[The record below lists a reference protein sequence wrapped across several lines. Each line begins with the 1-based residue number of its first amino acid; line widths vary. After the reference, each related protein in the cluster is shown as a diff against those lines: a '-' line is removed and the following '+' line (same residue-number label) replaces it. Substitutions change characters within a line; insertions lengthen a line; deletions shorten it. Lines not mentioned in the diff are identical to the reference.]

1 MNNQDKE
8 HLEAVYAGLAM
19 AGYLMNGDYH
29 PAEIPT
35 LAKAM
40 AKLMMEESDEGEAG
54 LALVR
59 KRVVRKTK

>member
-19 AGYLMNGDYH
+19 AGYIMNGDYH
-29 PAEIPT
+29 PTEIPT

-40 AKLMMEESDEGEAG
+40 ARLMMQEPEETGIAS
-54 LALVR
+54 V
-59 KRVVRKTK
+59 KRVRKTK

>member
-8 HLEAVYAGLAM
+8 HLEAIYAGLAM
-19 AGYLMNGDYH
+19 TGYIMNGDYH

-40 AKLMMEESDEGEAG
+40 AKLMMADPEETGIAS
-54 LALVR
+54 V
-59 KRVVRKTK
+59 KRVRKTK

>member
-19 AGYLMNGDYH
+19 AGYIMNGNH
-29 PAEIPT
+29 QPNEIPT

-40 AKLMMEESDEGEAG
+40 AKLMMDDPEETGIAS
-54 LALVR
+54 V
-59 KRVVRKTK
+59 KRVRKTK

>member
-8 HLEAVYAGLAM
+8 HLEAIYAGLAM

-35 LAKAM
+35 LSKAM
-40 AKLMMEESDEGEAG
+40 AKLMMEEPKEEAG
-54 LALVR
+54 LASVK
-59 KRVVRKTK
+59 KRVVRTTK

>member
-19 AGYLMNGDYH
+19 AGYIMNGDYH
-29 PAEIPT
+29 PTEIPT

-40 AKLMMEESDEGEAG
+40 AKLMMQEPMEEAG
-54 LALVR
+54 LASVK
-59 KRVVRKTK
+59 KRVVRRAK

>member
-19 AGYLMNGDYH
+19 AGYIMNGDYN
-29 PAEIPT
+29 PNEIPT

-40 AKLMMEESDEGEAG
+40 AKLMMQEPEEEAG
-54 LALVR
+54 LASVK
-59 KRVVRKTK
+59 KRVTRKIK

>member
-19 AGYLMNGDYH
+19 AGYIMNGDYH
-29 PAEIPT
+29 PTEIPT

-40 AKLMMEESDEGEAG
+40 AKLMMEESNEEEAG
-54 LALVR
+54 LASVK
-59 KRVVRKTK
+59 KRVVRRTK

>member
-8 HLEAVYAGLAM
+8 HLEAIYAGLAM

-35 LAKAM
+35 LSKAM
-40 AKLMMEESDEGEAG
+40 AKLMMEEPEETGIASVKR
-54 LALVR
+54 VR
-59 KRVVRKTK
+59 KAK